1 MMTVRATVDTVGPYW
16 WNHRVHSTVA
26 TVVAVMFTT
35 LLPMRMVESIRS
47 YSSAMESV
55 RAARVS
61 PASALLRRRILFR
74 LENAVSVAEK

>member
-1 MMTVRATVDTVGPYW
+1 MLTML
-16 WNHRVHSTVA
+16 
-26 TVVAVMFTT
+26 F
-35 LLPMRMVESIRS
+35 PMRMVESIRS
-47 YSSAMESV
+47 YSLAMESV